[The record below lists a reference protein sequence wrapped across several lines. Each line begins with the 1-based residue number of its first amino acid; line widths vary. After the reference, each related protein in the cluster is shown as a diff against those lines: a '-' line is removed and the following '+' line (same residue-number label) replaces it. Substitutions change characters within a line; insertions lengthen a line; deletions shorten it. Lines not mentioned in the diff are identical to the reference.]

1 MTYIE
6 FICEWIKKKPVCD
19 PIYTARIADAIAEQ
33 YHIAVQKARAA
44 TPVAVKRILDGN
56 LLPTLRIYQKGI
68 YYRTVQTPFGE
79 RGINKEQ
86 LIADKYIL
94 PDIGYETGLTLL
106 HRLGLST
113 QMPREHLIATN
124 MAKDCVRVDEKLG
137 VLIRPPKTKID
148 ADNKAYLQTLDAM
161 DLLDKA
167 PIDAERP
174 YEILANHIQTGHL
187 RYGKLLS
194 LADRFYNKNTIMHL
208 AHTAS
213 EGGISL

>member
-1 MTYIE
+1 M
-6 FICEWIKKKPVCD
+6 
-19 PIYTARIADAIAEQ
+19 
-33 YHIAVQKARAA
+33 
-44 TPVAVKRILDGN
+44 
-56 LLPTLRIYQKGI
+56 
-68 YYRTVQTPFGE
+68 
-79 RGINKEQ
+79 
-86 LIADKYIL
+86 
-94 PDIGYETGLTLL
+94 
-106 HRLGLST
+106 
-113 QMPREHLIATN
+113 
-124 MAKDCVRVDEKLG
+124 
-137 VLIRPPKTKID
+137 LIRPPKTKID